1 MRVFARGEWP
11 DDTED
16 VSSPRL
22 QGGRKNQ
29 KRRVNYIMVIAIG
42 LEGVSFLAPNLALD
56 LTLHG

>member
-22 QGGRKNQ
+22 QGGRKN
-29 KRRVNYIMVIAIG
+29 KKRVNYIMVIAIG